1 MRKRYETD
9 VALLSVTTTE
19 FNAVMHF
26 HDWHAKT
33 FPGDDQIYDVATF
46 QRDGREHTLVHAKIG
61 EMGMPAAAATAMKVI
76 YTFRPRYLIMV
87 GIAAGVDWQLHRNIG
102 LSADVNW
109 GLTGIFK
116 KDFKTVEQTL
126 YPIYGTIGAFY
137 KF

>member
-1 MRKRYETD
+1 M
-9 VALLSVTTTE
+9 
-19 FNAVMHF
+19 
-26 HDWHAKT
+26 
-33 FPGDDQIYDVATF
+33 
-46 QRDGREHTLVHAKIG
+46 
-61 EMGMPAAAATAMKVI
+61 
-76 YTFRPRYLIMV
+76 
-87 GIAAGVDWQLHRNIG
+87 DWQLHRNIG

>member
-1 MRKRYETD
+1 MFTLPIEATLALSRKVTLKAGPYFSLLVSKKFDGIAADGYIRQNDPTGPRINMGDKEGEWATYDFSEDMRN
-9 VALLSVTTTE
+9 LQ
-19 FNAVMHF
+19 M
-26 HDWHAKT
+26 
-33 FPGDDQIYDVATF
+33 
-46 QRDGREHTLVHAKIG
+46 
-61 EMGMPAAAATAMKVI
+61 
-76 YTFRPRYLIMV
+76 